1 MLSQFLPLGDLT
13 IMRTRF
19 LSHLAWPLMAISFA
33 FTNNALAE
41 RSGEQVVNT
50 FCVAC
55 HISGVAGAPR
65 IGNKAD
71 WQPREDKDLTELLA
85 SVTNGLNAM
94 PAKGLCAN
102 CTEQELENAVRYM
115 QEKASQ

>member
-1 MLSQFLPLGDLT
+1 
-13 IMRTRF
+13 MRKLL
-19 LSHLAWPLMAISFA
+19 LSHLSWPLFLLSMIYAQS
-33 FTNNALAE
+33 TLAE

-71 WQPREDKDLTELLA
+71 WQPRQDKDLTELLA

-94 PAKGLCAN
+94 PAKGLCSN
-102 CTEQELENAVRYM
+102 CSEQELENAVRYM

>member
-1 MLSQFLPLGDLT
+1 MIYAQS
-13 IMRTRF
+13 
-19 LSHLAWPLMAISFA
+19 
-33 FTNNALAE
+33 ALAE

-65 IGNKAD
+65 IGNKVD
-71 WQPREDKDLTELLA
+71 WQPRQDKDLTELLA

-102 CTEQELENAVRYM
+102 CSEQELENAVRYM
-115 QEKASQ
+115 QGKASQ